1 MSNTKNTNQ
10 KVTTITHEFFGNLD
24 IIQAEGGFSVPK
36 NRLKEEKLCKHLR
49 NYTSSKLS

>member
-24 IIQAEGGFSVPK
+24 IIQAEGGFLYPK
-36 NRLKEEKLCKHLR
+36 TGSRRKS
-49 NYTSSKLS
+49 YASI